1 MVVQVK
7 VARTGPAILQALRD
21 VAPGEAETFAGEYRA
36 ALRRAAASL
45 DVSEAEQV
53 LTRWWGVAYLRLN
66 PPTVEERDLVRRL
79 EAGEDVRWAS
89 PQEWLSANGR

>member
-1 MVVQVK
+1 MVVEVR
-7 VARTGPAILQALRD
+7 VARTGPAILQALQD
-21 VAPGEAETFAGEYRA
+21 VAPGEAETFAEEYRA

-66 PPTVEERDLVRRL
+66 PPTEEERDLVRRL
-79 EAGEDVRWAS
+79 EAGEDVGWAS
-89 PQEWLSANGR
+89 PQEWLAANGR